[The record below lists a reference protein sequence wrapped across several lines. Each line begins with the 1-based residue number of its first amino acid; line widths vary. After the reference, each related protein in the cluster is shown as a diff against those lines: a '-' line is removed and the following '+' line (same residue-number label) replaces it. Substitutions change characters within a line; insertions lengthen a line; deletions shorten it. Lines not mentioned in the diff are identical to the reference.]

1 MAHARLWP
9 IALAVVLPFVGAV
22 SRSLYWTVALAP
34 RAKVPLGASFRLS
47 LASVVASLVT
57 PRAGDALKVW
67 RLKKQFGVEVPFSV
81 AVSLLE
87 KLADVFAM
95 ILIVAPLPWL
105 LPHLP
110 PSVLRALVFLPAGMV
125 LLVSALL
132 VAAHHPR
139 CNRLRWL
146 SGLSLLRSPKLLA
159 SSFFWILAAWIC
171 ALIEVCLAIHAVGA
185 PVGLGGAMLMILFVN
200 LANIVPISPGN
211 AGIQELGAVLA
222 LTIAGAPP
230 ELALAAA
237 LLFHAAQTLPIVLV
251 SLLDSKRL
259 LLRRVD
265 ARPARGLEAS
275 G

>member
-1 MAHARLWP
+1 
-9 IALAVVLPFVGAV
+9 
-22 SRSLYWTVALAP
+22 
-34 RAKVPLGASFRLS
+34 
-47 LASVVASLVT
+47 
-57 PRAGDALKVW
+57 
-67 RLKKQFGVEVPFSV
+67 
-81 AVSLLE
+81 
-87 KLADVFAM
+87 
-95 ILIVAPLPWL
+95 
-105 LPHLP
+105 
-110 PSVLRALVFLPAGMV
+110 
-125 LLVSALL
+125 
-132 VAAHHPR
+132 
-139 CNRLRWL
+139 
-146 SGLSLLRSPKLLA
+146 
-159 SSFFWILAAWIC
+159 
-171 ALIEVCLAIHAVGA
+171 
-185 PVGLGGAMLMILFVN
+185 VGLGGAMLMILFVN